1 MLESQEWSG
10 LTEGVLEE
18 AADVRGVWG
27 MAGCS
32 AWATGSGEEGLSRA
46 IGPIWG
52 YTKTK
57 TESVCRQGKAIVLKI

>member
-1 MLESQEWSG
+1 MSEVCGEWQVAQPG
-10 LTEGVLEE
+10 LLGV
-18 AADVRGVWG
+18 GK
-27 MAGCS
+27 
-32 AWATGSGEEGLSRA
+32 EGLSRA